1 MSLQEKSLQELTE
14 LKAKLLKHIQSN
26 PEHSG
31 IERVE
36 LEDIQGWID
45 SRIRER
51 DHKRLTEPAFESS
64 DN

>member
-14 LKAKLLKHIQSN
+14 LKGKLLKRIQSN

-45 SRIRER
+45 SRILER
-51 DHKRLTEPAFESS
+51 DHKRLTEPSFESS

>member
-14 LKAKLLKHIQSN
+14 LKAKLLKRIQSN

-45 SRIRER
+45 SRIRKR